1 MTVANETGFKAG
13 EWLLLAD
20 YGVLAR
26 RNMVVSWSCVIALS
40 LVVSIWLPM
49 SALSFQQASV
59 ARAASSLVHGAAA
72 FALYLAVSHRLR
84 NNKDPVAAYLSTGLE
99 RFALLFR
106 GCLLIGAIGSAGLI
120 FTYLATASAPPLKDA
135 FLAELDGYLGFHWP
149 SFLRAINDRPFLA
162 DLLVKAYVSTAA
174 MTQGVVIWL
183 SMRGQGERLSEF
195 LAVLCL
201 SSLGLAVGML
211 LAPAAG
217 AFIYFEP
224 ARELFNNF
232 TPGRDM
238 WPFLDAFNRL
248 RDGSLTEIDIS
259 AVQGVVSFPSFH
271 TMLGIVTTY
280 ALRDTRTLFIP
291 AAIINGL
298 MVVATLPV
306 GGHYLVD
313 TLAGAA
319 ISIAA
324 CHGLRHGFG
333 NRASSRQSIG
343 LSSRAAPA
351 LILSA
356 MPLLSRLKS
365 GTREYVFVMIAACL
379 VTYIVIDNLRGQF

>member
-1 MTVANETGFKAG
+1 
-13 EWLLLAD
+13 
-20 YGVLAR
+20 
-26 RNMVVSWSCVIALS
+26 
-40 LVVSIWLPM
+40 
-49 SALSFQQASV
+49 
-59 ARAASSLVHGAAA
+59 
-72 FALYLAVSHRLR
+72 
-84 NNKDPVAAYLSTGLE
+84 
-99 RFALLFR
+99 
-106 GCLLIGAIGSAGLI
+106 
-120 FTYLATASAPPLKDA
+120 LKDA
-135 FLAELDGYLGFHWP
+135 FLAELDSHLGFHWP
-149 SFLRAINDRPFLA
+149 SFLSAINDRPFLA
-162 DLLVKAYVSTAA
+162 DLLVKAYASTAA
-174 MTQGVVIWL
+174 LTQGVVIWL
-183 SMRGQGERLSEF
+183 SIGGRGERLSEF
-195 LAVLCL
+195 LALLCL

-217 AFIYFEP
+217 AFVYFEP
-224 ARELFNNF
+224 ARELFDNF

-238 WPFLDAFNRL
+238 WPFLDAFNDL

-298 MVVATLPV
+298 MIVATLPV

-333 NRASSRQSIG
+333 HRASSRQSIAVF
-343 LSSRAAPA
+343 AANRISLGAKPA
-351 LILSA
+351 LNLSV
-356 MPLLSRLKS
+356 MHLLSRLKS
-365 GTREYVFVMIAACL
+365 GTPEYVFVMIAACL
-379 VTYIVIDNLRGQF
+379 VAYVAMENLRGHF